1 MIDSSVWHVLVAS
14 LPTTSRAARMRLWRR
29 ARALGCGVLRDGV
42 YLLPGSEAARIDF
55 QGMADAVSGA
65 GGVAHVLDLTARHAN
80 QEADFQRM
88 FDRTGEC
95 LTLMADIVRLRD
107 ELPHLVEAEL
117 RKRGKALRA
126 RIDAVRAVDFFG
138 AEPAA
143 ATEAAMQQLER
154 AAVEALAPDEPH
166 DQIRAIAR
174 VDPAQYRGRRWA
186 TRKRPWIDRLASAWL
201 IGRYVDSKARFV
213 WLDAPSDCP
222 PDAVGFDFDGAL
234 FSHANER
241 VTFEVLAASF
251 GLDAD
256 PAIGRIGAL
265 VHFLDVGGI
274 PVAEAAGVARIAAGF
289 RESLQDDDELLARMS
304 LVFDGLLAA
313 YRVEMPGTGD
323 KASARRMT

>member
-1 MIDSSVWHVLVAS
+1 MNNVPVWLALVAS

-42 YLLPGSEAARIDF
+42 YLLPGDEAARLNF
-55 QGMADAVSGA
+55 QALANDVSGA
-65 GGVAHVLDLTARHAN
+65 GGVAHVLDLTAHDLN

-88 FDRTGEC
+88 FDRTGEYA
-95 LTLMADIVRLRD
+95 TLMADIVGLRD

-126 RIDAVRAVDFFG
+126 RIDAVRAIDFFG

-166 DQIRAIAR
+166 DQSRSIAR

-201 IGRYVDSKARFV
+201 ICRYVDSNARFV
-213 WLDAPSDCP
+213 WLDVPSDCP

-256 PAIGRIGAL
+256 PAIGRVGAL

-289 RESLQDDDELLARMS
+289 RESLPDDDELLARMS

-313 YRVEMPGTGD
+313 YRAEMPGTGD
-323 KASARRMT
+323 EAGAGA